1 MSYIKQS
8 VGIVVLGI
16 VAGLAFNQVRPRF
29 APPPPAP
36 VAQPA
41 PVPALTPATAVS
53 GTPQPLPPPP
63 PAPVIPAEA
72 GPAGIDLM
80 SYDPV
85 ADTERIKKEYVAR
98 QQAEA
103 EKLHIEALGLAQA
116 LDLHRNWA
124 AFIDARPADQ
134 FAKGHIRDAFNIPET
149 AFDENFRFFR
159 SSTQHPP
166 AQPVVVYCGG
176 EDCAISYRVAR
187 KMTEN
192 GFTNVKVYKGG
203 WDEWFAA
210 CQKDPSTYPIE

>member
-1 MSYIKQS
+1 MSYIKQA
-8 VGIVVLGI
+8 VGIVILGI

-29 APPPPAP
+29 APPPAAP
-36 VAQPA
+36 PVQPA
-41 PVPALTPATAVS
+41 PALPPAATVS
-53 GTPQPLPPPP
+53 GTPVPLPPPP
-63 PAPVIPAEA
+63 QLAAAAPAEA
-72 GPAGIDLM
+72 SPSGIDLM

-85 ADTERIKKEYVAR
+85 ADTERLKKEYVAR

-103 EKLHIEALGLAQA
+103 EKLHIEALSLSQA

-124 AFIDARPADQ
+124 AFIDARPPDQ
-134 FAKGHIRDAFNIPET
+134 FANGHIRDAFNIPET
-149 AFDENFRFFR
+149 AFDENLRFFR
-159 SSTQHPP
+159 SSAQAPP
-166 AQPVVVYCGG
+166 TQPVVVYCGG

-187 KMTEN
+187 KLAEN